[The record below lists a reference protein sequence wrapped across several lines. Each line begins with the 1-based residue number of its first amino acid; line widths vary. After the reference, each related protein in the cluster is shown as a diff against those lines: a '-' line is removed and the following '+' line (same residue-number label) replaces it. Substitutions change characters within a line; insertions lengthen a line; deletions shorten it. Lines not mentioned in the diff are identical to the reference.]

1 LVHSSV
7 LVQNEGALLGNGTV
21 NNKVINHGTF
31 IPGDFVAPFTVGHYV
46 QSPSGNLIFFVSN
59 EGEHNS
65 LKVLDEAKLEG
76 KILLGLERGFHG
88 NDSLHQI
95 QLQELIEVS
104 DPSKLS
110 LDL

>member
-1 LVHSSV
+1 MRF
-7 LVQNEGALLGNGTV
+7 LGNGTV
-21 NNKVINHGTF
+21 NGNKVINHGTF

-46 QSPSGNLIFFVSN
+46 PKSVGNLIFFVSN

-65 LKVLDEAKLEG
+65 LKVLDEAFKLEG
-76 KILLGLERGFHG
+76 KILLGLERGFHV

-104 DPSKLS
+104 DPQNYP
-110 LDL
+110 